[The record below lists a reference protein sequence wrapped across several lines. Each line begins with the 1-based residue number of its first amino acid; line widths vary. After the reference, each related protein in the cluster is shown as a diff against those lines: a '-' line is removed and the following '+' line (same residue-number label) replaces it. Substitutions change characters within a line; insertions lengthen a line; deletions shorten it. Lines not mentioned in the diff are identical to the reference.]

1 MSGTS
6 LRRAPLVACLIVCVL
21 SPGAVA
27 EASARTDRL
36 EAGIVRAMNDYRAQ
50 HGRPKLRQQR
60 GFARA
65 ADAHSAAM
73 LRENTLKHGNYS
85 QRVRRY
91 VRRVSRVGENLAW
104 MQGCNPSDIVAMWAR
119 SSGHR
124 RVMLSRSFRRV
135 GVAQRSRSN
144 ACFVT
149 ADFGTAR

>member
-1 MSGTS
+1 MSVTS
-6 LRRAPLVACLIVCVL
+6 LRRAMLGACLIVCVL

-36 EAGIVRAMNDYRAQ
+36 EAGIVRAMNDYRAK
-50 HGRPKLRQQR
+50 HGLPKLRQQR

-73 LRENTLKHGNYS
+73 LRQNTLKHGNYS

-91 VRRVSRVGENLAW
+91 VRRVSA
-104 MQGCNPSDIVAMWAR
+104 WAR
-119 SSGHR
+119 TSRGCGAATRATSCDVGAFSGHR

>member
-1 MSGTS
+1 M
-6 LRRAPLVACLIVCVL
+6 
-21 SPGAVA
+21 
-27 EASARTDRL
+27 
-36 EAGIVRAMNDYRAQ
+36 RAMNEYRAQ
-50 HGRPKLRQQR
+50 HGLPKLRQQR
-60 GFARA
+60 GLARA

-73 LRENTLKHGNYS
+73 LRQNALKHGDYS
-85 QRVRRY
+85 KRVRRY

-104 MQGCNPSDIVAMWAR
+104 MQGCNPRDIVAMWAR

-124 RVMLSRSFRRV
+124 GVMLSRSFRRV

>member
-1 MSGTS
+1 M
-6 LRRAPLVACLIVCVL
+6 RRAFEHPLAPALGCALVCLAYLIVQPATADMAAH
-21 SPGAVA
+21 S
-27 EASARTDRL
+27 
-36 EAGIVRAMNDYRAQ
+36 YRAWLFEHQ
-50 HGRPKLRQQR
+50 GLTVWNAQWYGGHHVLGYSLL
-60 GFARA
+60 FAPF
-65 ADAHSAAM
+65 AM
-73 LRENTLKHGNYS
+73 LRQNTLKHGNYS
-85 QRVRRY
+85 KRVRRY

-104 MQGCNPSDIVAMWAR
+104 MRGCDPSDIVAMWAR

>member
-1 MSGTS
+1 MSVTS
-6 LRRAPLVACLIVCVL
+6 LRRALLGACLIVCVL

-27 EASARTDRL
+27 RASARTDRL

-73 LRENTLKHGNYS
+73 LRQNTLKHGNFS

-91 VRRVSRVGENLAW
+91 VRRVARVGENLAW
-104 MQGCNPSDIVAMWAR
+104 MRGCNPSDIVAMWAR

-144 ACFVT
+144 TCFVT

>member
-6 LRRAPLVACLIVCVL
+6 SRRAPLVACLIVCVL

-27 EASARTDRL
+27 RASARTDRL
-36 EAGIVRAMNDYRAQ
+36 EAGILRAMNDYRAQ

-73 LRENTLKHGNYS
+73 LRQNTLTHGNFS

-104 MQGCNPSDIVAMWAR
+104 MRGCNPNDIVAMWAR

-124 RVMLSRSFRRV
+124 HVMLSRSFRRV